1 MGIPLESVKSSSKK
15 NLKEPR
21 LPNTA
26 GKTRKTKSNLTKSQN
41 HKRSGKVSSDSIG
54 HYLSSIG
61 RVNLLT
67 AADEI
72 LLAKEVQTLKVLL
85 KKVSEDSEI
94 SETLALKSDFNFK
107 TYKKSLIH
115 ENISEEDIKNGRDPE
130 SFKLDLESSIF
141 SGKEEFSKIDIQ
153 SKISFK
159 KLVSYVDTYFKAY
172 KMLDE
177 RRQLKRCL
185 KAREKMM
192 SANLRLVVSV
202 AKKYQNQGL
211 ELLDLVQEGAIGLE
225 RAVDKFDPAMGY
237 KFSTYAYWWIRQGM
251 TRAIDNSARTIRLPI
266 HISEKLSKM
275 RRVSRELSHKLG
287 RQPSRL
293 EMAEGM
299 GIEQKDLEDLIS
311 QSTPCASLDAHA
323 RGEEDRSTL
332 GELIPDP
339 NCEEPMEGMDRTI
352 QKEHLGTWLSQ
363 LNEREQKI
371 MRLRFG
377 LDGEEPLTLAEIG
390 RQINV
395 SRERVRQLE
404 AKAIIKLR
412 VMTTHQKA
420 A

>member
-1 MGIPLESVKSSSKK
+1 MGILLESGNSSSKK
-15 NLKEPR
+15 NIEEPR

-26 GKTRKTKSNLTKSQN
+26 GKTRKTKSSLTAKQSQKKSA
-41 HKRSGKVSSDSIG
+41 RLASDSIG

-61 RVNLLT
+61 RVPLLT
-67 AADEI
+67 AAEEI
-72 LLAKEVQTLKVLL
+72 ELAHHVQTMKKLLATP
-85 KKVSEDSEI
+85 EI
-94 SETLALKSDFNFK
+94 ERSARNRH
-107 TYKKSLIH
+107 LIK
-115 ENISEEDIKNGRDPE
+115 IGKRARD
-130 SFKLDLESSIF
+130 
-141 SGKEEFSKIDIQ
+141 
-153 SKISFK
+153 
-159 KLVSYVDTYFKAY
+159 
-172 KMLDE
+172 
-177 RRQLKRCL
+177 R
-185 KAREKMM
+185 MM
-192 SANLRLVVSV
+192 AANLRLVVSV

-275 RRVSRELSHKLG
+275 RRVSRELSHEYG
-287 RQPSRL
+287 RQPTRL
-293 EMAEGM
+293 EMATAM

-311 QSTPCASLDAHA
+311 KSAPCASLDAHA

-339 NCEEPMEGMDRTI
+339 NGEEPMEGMDRTI
-352 QKEHLGTWLSQ
+352 QKEHLGTWLAQ

-371 MRLRFG
+371 MKLRFG

-404 AKAIIKLR
+404 AKAILKLR

>member
-1 MGIPLESVKSSSKK
+1 MGIPLESVNGTSKVPADKPVLPNASKIKGAQKSNRSSQAAKSPHKSSG
-15 NLKEPR
+15 R
-21 LPNTA
+21 LGTDA
-26 GKTRKTKSNLTKSQN
+26 
-41 HKRSGKVSSDSIG
+41 IG
-54 HYLSSIG
+54 FYLSSIG
-61 RVNLLT
+61 RVPLLT
-67 AADEI
+67 AAEEI
-72 LLAKEVQTLKVLL
+72 ELAHHVQ
-85 KKVSEDSEI
+85 
-94 SETLALKSDFNFK
+94 AM
-107 TYKKSLIH
+107 
-115 ENISEEDIKNGRDPE
+115 
-130 SFKLDLESSIF
+130 
-141 SGKEEFSKIDIQ
+141 
-153 SKISFK
+153 K
-159 KLVSYVDTYFKAY
+159 KLLETA
-172 KMLDE
+172 DE
-177 RRQLKRCL
+177 ERTTRQKHQIRMGKR
-185 KAREKMM
+185 ARDRMM
-192 SANLRLVVSV
+192 AANLRLVVSV

-275 RRVSRELSHKLG
+275 RRITRELAHRFG
-287 RQPSRL
+287 RQPNRL
-293 EMAEGM
+293 ELASAM
-299 GIEQKDLEDLIS
+299 GIEPKDLEDLIA
-311 QSTPCASLDAHA
+311 QSAPCASLDAHA

-339 NCEEPMEGMDRTI
+339 NYDEPMEGMDRSI
-352 QKEHLGTWLSQ
+352 QKEHLGGWLSQ

-404 AKAIIKLR
+404 AKAILKLR
-412 VMTTHQKA
+412 VMTTHQRA

>member
-1 MGIPLESVKSSSKK
+1 MGIPLESAKKVSDVPSESSSPARTNEK
-15 NLKEPR
+15 LS
-21 LPNTA
+21 TS
-26 GKTRKTKSNLTKSQN
+26 T
-41 HKRSGKVSSDSIG
+41 VSSQKSRSSRRQNNRLTTDSIG
-54 HYLSSIG
+54 FYLTSIG
-61 RVNLLT
+61 RVPLLT
-67 AADEI
+67 PAEEI
-72 LLAKEVQTLKVLL
+72 ELAHHVQQMKDLL
-85 KKVSEDSEI
+85 
-94 SETLALKSDFNFK
+94 
-107 TYKKSLIH
+107 SLPIEQRTARQKH
-115 ENISEEDIKNGRDPE
+115 KIKMGKRARD
-130 SFKLDLESSIF
+130 
-141 SGKEEFSKIDIQ
+141 
-153 SKISFK
+153 
-159 KLVSYVDTYFKAY
+159 
-172 KMLDE
+172 
-177 RRQLKRCL
+177 R
-185 KAREKMM
+185 MM
-192 SANLRLVVSV
+192 AANLRLVVSV

-275 RRVSRELSHKLG
+275 RRISRELSHRFG
-287 RQPSRL
+287 RQPNRL
-293 EMAEGM
+293 ELANAM
-299 GIEQKDLEDLIS
+299 GIEPEDLEDLVS
-311 QSTPCASLDAHA
+311 QSAPCASLDAHA

-339 NCEEPMEGMDRTI
+339 NYDEPMEGMDRSI
-352 QKEHLGTWLSQ
+352 QKEHLGGWLSQ

-404 AKAIIKLR
+404 AKAILKLR

>member
-1 MGIPLESVKSSSKK
+1 MGILLESGNSSSKK
-15 NLKEPR
+15 KTEEPR

-26 GKTRKTKSNLTKSQN
+26 GKTRKTKSSLTAKQN
-41 HKRSGKVSSDSIG
+41 QKRSVRLASDSIG
-54 HYLSSIG
+54 YYLSSIG
-61 RVNLLT
+61 RVPLLT
-67 AADEI
+67 ATEEI
-72 LLAKEVQTLKVLL
+72 ELAHRVQNMK
-85 KKVSEDSEI
+85 
-94 SETLALKSDFNFK
+94 
-107 TYKKSLIH
+107 
-115 ENISEEDIKNGRDPE
+115 
-130 SFKLDLESSIF
+130 
-141 SGKEEFSKIDIQ
+141 
-153 SKISFK
+153 
-159 KLVSYVDTYFKAY
+159 
-172 KMLDE
+172 KMLEIPEIE
-177 RRQLKRCL
+177 RSSKNLRLIKIGKR
-185 KAREKMM
+185 ARDRMM

-275 RRVSRELSHKLG
+275 RRVSRELSQKSG
-287 RQPSRL
+287 RQPTRL
-293 EMAEGM
+293 EMATAM

-311 QSTPCASLDAHA
+311 QSAPCASLDAHA

-339 NCEEPMEGMDRTI
+339 NGEEPMEGMDRNI
-352 QKEHLGTWLSQ
+352 QKEHLGTWLTQ

-371 MRLRFG
+371 MKLRFG

-404 AKAIIKLR
+404 AKAILKLR
-412 VMTTHQKA
+412 VMTNHQKA